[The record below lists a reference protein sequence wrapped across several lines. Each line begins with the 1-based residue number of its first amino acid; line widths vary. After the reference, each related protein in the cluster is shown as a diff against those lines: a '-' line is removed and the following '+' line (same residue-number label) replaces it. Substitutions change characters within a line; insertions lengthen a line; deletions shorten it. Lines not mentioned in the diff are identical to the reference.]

1 MKEDSL
7 LFQVL
12 DQKRDCIGYF
22 ANNSINPTKQMP
34 RSGATWEYSTHLPG
48 DHYELARIYSDG
60 ATLTEV
66 CPEDLRDSWEE
77 IKKQLRACLKA
88 FKTSQ
93 LSLDENCFYDVVPE
107 FFLYQYLEA
116 KNKITKH
123 VLETHP
129 KPENYDCMYNLVEM
143 LSSIRS
149 QTVSVDINPIKHLL
163 SSVRGMNFHRTLQT
177 VNHVCDYNP
186 WGTITGRLSTNPNSL
201 PILTMNKEFRA
212 CIKPKNDY
220 LVELDFNAAELRVLL
235 ALAGVEQPQNDIH
248 DWNVKNI
255 FDKKLTRE
263 EAKVKTFAWLY
274 SSKENKDLERLY
286 NKKIVRDKYW
296 NGCKIE
302 TDYGRIIE
310 NVDEH
315 HALNY
320 IVQSTTIDMV
330 HEQAHKV
337 YELLKGRKSH
347 IAFLIHDALYIDLA
361 AEDRYELLNLLDT
374 FKKTRYDM
382 FKVNISAG
390 KNLGE
395 MKKLR
400 L

>member
-1 MKEDSL
+1 L
-7 LFQVL
+7 LFQAL
-12 DQKRDCIGYF
+12 DTKADCVGYY
-22 ANNSINPTKQMP
+22 ANNTIKPGQQLP
-34 RSGATWEYSTHLPG
+34 LEGGTWEYSPHLRG
-48 DHYELARIYSDG
+48 DLYEIGRIYSQG
-60 ATLTEV
+60 ATITDV
-66 CPEDLRDSWEE
+66 CPEDMREDWEK
-77 IKKQLRACLKA
+77 IKKTLRACLKA
-88 FKTSQ
+88 FRTSL
-93 LSLDENCFYDVVPE
+93 LSMEENCLYDAVPE
-107 FFLYQYLEA
+107 YFLFQYLEA

-129 KPENYDCMYNLVEM
+129 RPENYQAMYNLVEM

-149 QTVSVDINPIKHLL
+149 QTVSVDINPIRHLL
-163 SSVRGMNFHRTLQT
+163 SSVRGMNFHRALQT

-235 ALAGVEQPQNDIH
+235 ALAGVEQPKNDIH
-248 DWNVKNI
+248 NWNVKNI
-255 FDKKLTRE
+255 FGGHLTRA

-274 SSKENKDLERLY
+274 SNKENKDLETLY

-296 NGCKIE
+296 DGLKIE

-337 YELLKGRKSH
+337 YELLKGTKSN
-347 IAFLIHDALYIDLA
+347 IAFLIHDAVYIDLA
-361 AEDRYELLNLLDT
+361 AEDRYELLNLLDM
-374 FKKTRYDM
+374 FQKTRYDV
-382 FKVNISAG
+382 FKVNVSAG
-390 KNLGE
+390 RNLGE
-395 MKKLR
+395 MKELKL
-400 L
+400 